1 VRRCGHK
8 RAWNCAKRSRRR
20 ATSYIP
26 DRGESAIVKRIQKTE
41 LHTGAVLPSSNK
53 SNAQLIATTFGC
65 ARGVV
70 KMNVRRKLIR
80 YCCTIG
86 IVSTT
91 ANQRLSASGLFYT

>member
-8 RAWNCAKRSRRR
+8 RAWNCAERSRRR

-26 DRGESAIVKRIQKTE
+26 DGGESAIVKRIQETE

-53 SNAQLIATTFGC
+53 SNAQLVATTLGC
-65 ARGVV
+65 ARAVV
-70 KMNVRRKLIR
+70 KMSVRQKLIR
-80 YCCTIG
+80 CCRTIG
-86 IVSTT
+86 VVSTT